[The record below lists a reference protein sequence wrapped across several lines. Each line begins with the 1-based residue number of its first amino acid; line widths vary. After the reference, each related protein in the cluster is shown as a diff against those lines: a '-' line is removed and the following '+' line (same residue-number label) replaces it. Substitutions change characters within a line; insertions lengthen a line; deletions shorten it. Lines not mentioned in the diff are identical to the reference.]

1 MFTIVV
7 TEKGGEPARFDFN
20 ENIGELQIGRVQSNE
35 IVLPKGNV
43 SKHHARLIVR
53 EGTYTLHD
61 DHSTNGTFVN
71 GRKIDKPTG
80 VSPGEKFWIGDF
92 MLYIDTGDGMIDSS
106 DAPPPPPPAAG
117 PKPPPPPPRRPSAPS
132 LDDDDDLFPP
142 IAAGPGDFDEPPRP
156 AAHRPGPPPPP
167 P

>member
-20 ENIGELQIGRVQSNE
+20 ENIGELQVGRVQSNE

-53 EGTYTLHD
+53 DGTYTLHD

-71 GRKIDKPTG
+71 GRKIDKPTA

-92 MLYIDTGDGMIDSS
+92 MLYIDTGDGMIESD
-106 DAPPPPPPAAG
+106 DAPPPPPPAA
-117 PKPPPPPPRRPSAPS
+117 
-132 LDDDDDLFPP
+132 
-142 IAAGPGDFDEPPRP
+142 AGPAQCSAAVPR
-156 AAHRPGPPPPP
+156 
-167 P
+167 